1 MTLKEIVV
9 AFRTEHSMS
18 QRQFAALCGLSNGY
32 ISMLEKNLNPKTGMP
47 LTPSLPV
54 LKKLAQ
60 GMDLSLNELFLQ
72 ADDMPVDLLQD
83 ENEKN
88 TLISGAGD
96 EREAEA
102 MQLFESLSEAQRA
115 EALNYLRYLAT
126 NGDKQ

>member
-72 ADDMPVDLLQD
+72 ADDMPIDLLQD

-126 NGDKQ
+126 NGDRQ

>member
-60 GMDLSLNELFLQ
+60 GMGLSLNELFLQ
-72 ADDMPVDLLQD
+72 ADDMPIDLLQD

>member
-72 ADDMPVDLLQD
+72 ADDMPIDLLQD